1 MAKVL
6 CPCCNK
12 NVTSKTRKR
21 HLDGGGATYIRT
33 NAARKAINFT
43 RMRESS
49 EKEGE
54 PPQKSARLE
63 PDSMDDDSMD
73 GAGCGMD
80 VDNGGPL
87 NDHEAGSA
95 GPRATPEL
103 GFNLSNDEGRPE
115 DDSGEPELAVI
126 DAAGDQ
132 DLDPELDEALLKWS
146 SSYSSTWELLPS
158 LLMALGS
165 FLPPLTPPGISET
178 SSNALGKAHSAHVMQ
193 PGAVPA
199 CARAGGGSPA
209 GAGVRYQRVR
219 LWHSGKRQARGR
231 RMARAPVHGELRSC
245 TAGHAVPA
253 CACTCARRGLA
264 DRGWGRRAAPA
275 CTCAY
280 AQRGR
285 RLHARALVHGGAW
298 QIGGGA
304 GRSTCMHV
312 RLCTAG
318 HGRLGAGQARGT
330 CVRVHLCTAG
340 QWHMRAP
347 PCVSLGVC
355 TQAQARVRYTRA
367 RARHVPGRGRVR
379 RDAYAHADVGGVGAG
394 AERAG
399 AADAAHVVQLQ
410 GVPHFCVLVGGRQKC
425 VEREFHVRF
434 CISGGALWVTWST
447 YAGAGAGACARVR
460 APLQLTPETSGACM
474 RPSPNASGGR
484 GACVWHHGQ
493 DRGRVGASMACNDI
507 HAAPPVPE
515 TSRSCA
521 GGWRARACTPLTSV
535 GVRPRCS
542 GTGAGARHRRE
553 VDVAWT
559 GALWAQR
566 G

>member
-43 RMRESS
+43 SRLLDTFRKGGIDEESS

-304 GRSTCMHV
+304 GAQHLHARALVHSGPRKVGGGSGARHLRACALV
-312 RLCTAG
+312 
-318 HGRLGAGQARGT
+318 HGGPVAHA
-330 CVRVHLCTAG
+330 CA
-340 QWHMRAP
+340 A
-347 PCVSLGVC
+347 VC

-379 RDAYAHADVGGVGAG
+379 RDAYAHADSASLSAVAKNVWNASSMS
-394 AERAG
+394 ASAYR
-399 AADAAHVVQLQ
+399 
-410 GVPHFCVLVGGRQKC
+410 GR
-425 VEREFHVRF
+425 
-434 CISGGALWVTWST
+434 ALWVTWST